1 MEFSDWLML
10 QLKERNISQS
20 ELARRSGITRQ
31 SVINYLAGRIP
42 NPTELKKLAR
52 GLRIPVADV
61 FRAAGLL
68 PPAPETDPITA
79 RAMELFASLSEAE
92 QAEVLNILEF
102 KERRK
107 READEAAQSPG
118 NLSTAKT

>member
-1 MEFSDWLML
+1 MEFNDWLL
-10 QLKERNISQS
+10 EQLRRLDITQA
-20 ELARRSGITRQ
+20 ELARRSGISKQ
-31 SVINYLAGRIP
+31 AMGYYIAGRIP
-42 NPTELKKLAR
+42 DADILKKLAR

>member
-118 NLSTAKT
+118 NLSAAKT

>member
-10 QLKERNISQS
+10 QLKERDISQS

-107 READEAAQSPG
+107 REAEEAAQSPG